1 MHSEHNSL
9 SWSQKIFDP
18 KRKLE
23 MQIVESYQAVSSN
36 HFLMDEIYAP
46 NLNDSANAGNQARV
60 AASKAQE
67 HLKAINEL
75 HRFLESSCDCV

>member
-1 MHSEHNSL
+1 
-9 SWSQKIFDP
+9 
-18 KRKLE
+18 

-36 HFLMDEIYAP
+36 HFLTDEIYAP
-46 NLNDSANAGNQARV
+46 NLNDPANPGKQSM
-60 AASKAQE
+60 AAATKAQE

>member
-1 MHSEHNSL
+1 
-9 SWSQKIFDP
+9 
-18 KRKLE
+18 

-46 NLNDSANAGNQARV
+46 NLNDTAKASNQSIT
-60 AASKAQE
+60 AATKAQQ